1 MDTCLKKMLNA
12 AFQAQET
19 LLRKE
24 NKPFCSVLH
33 LHTESAAV
41 ISEKSTQ
48 RDSVKSFVFKIYQWR
63 TSVEEAADGLYG
75 RD

>member
-1 MDTCLKKMLNA
+1 MDTCLKRNA
-12 AFQAQET
+12 KSCIPGSR
-19 LLRKE
+19 LRKE

-48 RDSVKSFVFKIYQWR
+48 RDSVKSLVFKIYQWR

>member
-1 MDTCLKKMLNA
+1 MLKA

-19 LLRKE
+19 LLRME

-41 ISEKSTQ
+41 ISESTQ